1 MKRVSQPI
9 ALLVSLL
16 GIALCVSAARADDF
30 LTLAFDNATVWP
42 SGPRPGDNGK
52 NFFNTE
58 GINNGQFAS
67 FGVADFDTST
77 LGIDFTVATVTTVTV
92 TLTQDNAAFTT
103 DGSINFYITED
114 TSTSIQPA
122 DDAVFF
128 DTTDPEGL
136 NGQLQ
141 PVHFLGSGNFTQGPS
156 GTVDVF
162 AYGLDDATAAYVTNV
177 LNNQGTLRVVITPAD
192 PDVSATYAGFSDPNY
207 PLQGPMIT
215 VSVISAN

>member
-1 MKRVSQPI
+1 MKRMSQPI
-9 ALLVSLL
+9 ALLVALL
-16 GIALCVSAARADDF
+16 GMALCVTAARADDF
-30 LTLAFDNATVWP
+30 STLAFDNATVWP
-42 SGPRPGDNGK
+42 SGPRMGDNGK

-67 FGVADFDTST
+67 FGVADFDSST

-103 DGSINFYITED
+103 DGSISFYITED
-114 TSTSIQPA
+114 TTTSIQPA
-122 DDAVFF
+122 DNAVFF
-128 DTTDPEGL
+128 DTNDSEGL

-162 AYGLDDATAAYVTNV
+162 AYNLDDATAAYVTNV
-177 LNNQGTLRVVITPAD
+177 LNSQGTLRVVITPAD